1 VSLNIFYQ
9 LNTCYYSPYLY
20 ERISSTDMSTFILRR
35 IVLTIPVLIGIL
47 IVTFLLLRSIPGDP
61 CRAVLGERATDA
73 VCDAYIA
80 RMGLNKSLP
89 EQLFIYIGNTVQGD
103 FGNSSRFGRPVTDL
117 IIERLPTTIELA
129 ISALVIATLV
139 GVPLGIISAY
149 RHNSAVDVGTM
160 VGANLG
166 VSMPVF
172 WLGLMLAYFFAVV
185 LKDTPFALPPS
196 GRLEPGANYAPFYA
210 VWGLAADEKSATGLL
225 IFISRLN
232 IMNAIL
238 TLNFTQLID
247 AIRHSILPAI
257 AVGTS
262 PLAIIA
268 RMMRSSLLEVLKR
281 DYVRT
286 ARAKGLSEYVV
297 VVRHAVN
304 NALLPVVTV
313 IGLSFGALMSGAVL
327 TETVFG
333 LSGIGR
339 ILFDGITAR
348 DYSLVQGIT
357 IVTAFAFVIIN
368 LVVDILYGY
377 LDPRIRLD

>member
-1 VSLNIFYQ
+1 
-9 LNTCYYSPYLY
+9 
-20 ERISSTDMSTFILRR
+20 MSTFVLRR

-47 IVTFLLLRSIPGDP
+47 IVTFVLLRSIPGDP
-61 CRAVLGERATDA
+61 CRALLGERATDE
-73 VCDAYIA
+73 VCNAYIERA
-80 RMGLNKSLP
+80 GLNRTIP
-89 EQLFIYIGNTVQGD
+89 EQLIIYVGRSLQGD
-103 FGNSSRFGRPVTDL
+103 FGSSSRFGREVSAL

-129 ISALVIATLV
+129 IAALFVATLV
-139 GVPLGIISAY
+139 GIPLGITSAY

-172 WLGLMLAYFFAVV
+172 WLGLMLAYLFAVV
-185 LKDTPFALPPS
+185 LKDTPLALPPS
-196 GRLEPGANYAPFYA
+196 GRLEAGANYPPFY
-210 VWGLAADEKSATGLL
+210 VLWGLAPNEAGATGLM
-225 IFISRLN
+225 IFLARLN
-232 IMNAIL
+232 ILNGIL
-238 TLNFTQLID
+238 TLNLTQLVD
-247 AIRHSILPAI
+247 AFRHLILPAI
-257 AVGTS
+257 AVSTI

-286 ARAKGLSEYVV
+286 ARSKGLSEYFV

-313 IGLSFGALMSGAVL
+313 IGLSFGGLMSGAVL

-357 IVTAFAFVIIN
+357 VVTAFAFVLIN
-368 LVVDILYGY
+368 LFVDMLYGY